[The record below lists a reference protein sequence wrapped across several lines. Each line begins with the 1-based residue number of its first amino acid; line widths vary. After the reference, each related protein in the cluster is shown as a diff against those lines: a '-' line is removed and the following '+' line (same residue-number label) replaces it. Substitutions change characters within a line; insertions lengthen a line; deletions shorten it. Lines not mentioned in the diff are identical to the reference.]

1 MKKRGI
7 KGEESPKRG
16 GSFGGEKK
24 KTRKKRMCTVH
35 YWV

>member
-16 GSFGGEKK
+16 GSFGGE
-24 KTRKKRMCTVH
+24 TRKKRMCTVH